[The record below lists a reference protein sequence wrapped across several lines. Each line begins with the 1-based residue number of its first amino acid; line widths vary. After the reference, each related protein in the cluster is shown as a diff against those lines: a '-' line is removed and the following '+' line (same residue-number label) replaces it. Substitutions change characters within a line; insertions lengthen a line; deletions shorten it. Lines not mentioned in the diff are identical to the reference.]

1 MKGRAVKWLG
11 LGSALVLLLALNSGT
26 RVMAQQYF
34 GIIVGNVSDQ
44 SGAAVPDCTVTAT
57 NVNTGLTRTTKTDAA
72 GGYRFESMVPG
83 PYTVKAE
90 KTGFQTSEVAQQE
103 LHVAASLTMDVV
115 LQVGSVT
122 QTVEVQAVAPLL
134 NTTNATVGTTI
145 TNNNVLE
152 MPLNGRAYTDLLE
165 LVPGSVNNGGGIYQ
179 ATGSNYSVSGNRSEQ
194 NDYTLD
200 GVSNN
205 EEFFK
210 AYGIQPAIDS
220 IQEFQVRT
228 NITSAEFG
236 EAAGANV
243 AVATKSGTNQLH
255 GSAYEF
261 VRNDKFD
268 ATEFFDDRA
277 GISKTPLRRNQ
288 YGFTV
293 GGPIYIPKV
302 YNGHDKAFWFFNYEG
317 VKVRQASTQLGTIP
331 TTAQW
336 GDFGSQ
342 PADLRDQPPIYD
354 PTTGSQISCN
364 GVMNEICPDRF
375 DPFNIAY
382 AKLWYPQTS
391 LLAENAPG
399 GYNSVVAQP
408 YSVNQYQLNGR
419 VDYKLKDSMQ
429 LFGRYTD
436 QKQIAISPYALPN
449 NYNTLDNHFQNGMV
463 SLTWLASPT
472 TVVDLK
478 SAVNR
483 TLIFTAD
490 NDRGWASFLAD
501 HPIDGTPIQN
511 SRYPLFPEVYP
522 GGWTS
527 PSQTGNP
534 FLSSIWQE
542 LASVSMIRGKHSMK
556 AGFEFNYMQGWTDG
570 LFTSQFNYSALQTS
584 DPNPADTAA
593 TGSSLASFLLGVPSG
608 GTRNVG
614 ITAAYMR
621 DKTEAL
627 YFQDDIKVTRKLTV
641 NAGLRWEYDKWPTE
655 VHNHLSEFDFA
666 DNKFVWAGPNPLLG
680 VGPNIN
686 DPSLMRPDY
695 RDFAPRLGVAYG
707 LTPKTTLRSG
717 FGMFYGSNYYWEGQ
731 GARGTWPYAIGDTLE
746 GLNAPG
752 SAAIVY
758 TEHMYPT
765 YNSPVPGTPA
775 DAQHTMARD
784 NRTPYSIQWNFGV
797 QRELANNLMV
807 EVEYVGDGGRHM
819 PLFTNENDP
828 APGPGTVG
836 QPGHFRPYQYAD
848 PVMGTYPSSTGF
860 GADSEMDNVAVSAYN
875 SLQVK
880 IEKKFSNG
888 LQFLASYAW
897 GHYIDEGGSGFS
909 QSSAPQ
915 IDNNFK
921 ADRGDGTFDYRHVFT
936 GNWVYDLPAGQ
947 GRRFL
952 NHANPIVTAVLGGW
966 EFTGITHFN
975 TGGPLGFGV
984 NKDIANTGQR
994 SLTERPDL
1002 ISGQPQR
1009 TTPSSGMDQTTG
1021 YANKAAFVEPALYTY
1036 GNLGRNT
1043 ARQLGFENFDLGLY
1057 KNFPIHENKQSIQF
1071 RAEFFN
1077 AFNHVNLGG
1086 IDGTIEDTSFGSIG
1100 GTQNNS
1106 REIQFALKLYF

>member
-1 MKGRAVKWLG
+1 
-11 LGSALVLLLALNSGT
+11 
-26 RVMAQQYF
+26 
-34 GIIVGNVSDQ
+34 
-44 SGAAVPDCTVTAT
+44 
-57 NVNTGLTRTTKTDAA
+57 
-72 GGYRFESMVPG
+72 
-83 PYTVKAE
+83 
-90 KTGFQTSEVAQQE
+90 
-103 LHVAASLTMDVV
+103 
-115 LQVGSVT
+115 
-122 QTVEVQAVAPLL
+122 
-134 NTTNATVGTTI
+134 VGTTI
-145 TNNNVLE
+145 NNSNVLE

-179 ATGSNYSVSGNRSEQ
+179 ATGTNYSVSGNRSEQ

-205 EEFFK
+205 EQFFK

-243 AVATKSGTNQLH
+243 AVATKSGTNQIH

-261 VRNDKFD
+261 VRNDSLD

-277 GISKTPLRRNQ
+277 GIPKTALRRNQ
-288 YGFTV
+288 YGFTL
-293 GGPIYIPKV
+293 GGPVYIPKL
-302 YNGHDKAFWFFNYEG
+302 YNGHDKTFWFFNYEG
-317 VKVRQASTQLGTIP
+317 VKLREASTNLGTIP
-331 TTAQW
+331 TTAQF
-336 GDFGSQ
+336 GGFGSQ
-342 PADLRDQPPIYD
+342 PYADLTDQPPIYD
-354 PTTGSQISCN
+354 PTTGQQITAASCGGGLN
-364 GVMNEICPDRF
+364 QICSNRF

-382 AKLWYPQTS
+382 AAVWYPQTN

-399 GYNSVVAQP
+399 GFNSVVVSP
-408 YSVNQYQLNGR
+408 YSINQYQLNGR
-419 VDYKLKDSMQ
+419 LDHKLKDNLQM
-429 LFGRYTD
+429 FGRYTD
-436 QKQIAISPYALPN
+436 QKQIAISPYAMAN

-490 NDRGWASFLAD
+490 NNRGWASFLAD
-501 HPIDGTPIQN
+501 HPIDGTPVQN
-511 SRYPLFPEVYP
+511 SKYPLFPQLYWS
-522 GGWTS
+522 GWTS

-556 AGFEFNYMQGWTDG
+556 AGFEFNYFQGWTDG
-570 LFTSQFNYSALQTS
+570 LFTSIFGYGSLQTS
-584 DPNPADTAA
+584 DPNPADTAT
-593 TGSSLASFLLGVPSG
+593 TGSSLASFLLGIPYG

-621 DKTEAL
+621 DKTEAM
-627 YFQDDIKVTRKLTV
+627 YFQDDIKLSRKLTV

-666 DNKFVWAGPNPLLG
+666 SDKFVWAGPNPLLG

-695 RDFAPRLGVAYG
+695 RDFAPRLGIAYA

-731 GARGTWPYAIGDTLE
+731 GARGTWPYAIADTLE

-752 SAAIVY
+752 TPASQIVY

-765 YNSPVPGTPA
+765 YDIPVPGTPA
-775 DAQHTMARD
+775 DAQHTMARY
-784 NRTPYSIQWNFGV
+784 NRTPYSVQWNAGV
-797 QRELANNLMV
+797 QRELANNLML
-807 EVEYVGDGGRHM
+807 EVNYVGDGGRHM

-828 APGPGTVG
+828 QPGPGTVG
-836 QPGHFRPYQYAD
+836 APGHFRPYQYAD
-848 PVMGTYPSSTGF
+848 PNFGTYPTSPGF
-860 GADSEMDNVAVSAYN
+860 GADSEMDNVATSAYN
-875 SLQVK
+875 ALQVK
-880 IEKKFSNG
+880 IEKKFSYG
-888 LQFLASYAW
+888 LQFLGSYAW

-915 IDNNFK
+915 IDNNFA
-921 ADRGDGTFDYRHVFT
+921 ADRADGTFDIRHIFT
-936 GNWVYDLPAGQ
+936 ANWVYDLPAGH

-952 NHANPIVTAVLGGW
+952 NNSNPIVNTILGGW
-966 EFTGITHFN
+966 EFSGIVHAN
-975 TGGPLGFGV
+975 TGPPLGLGLSV
-984 NKDIANTGQR
+984 DQANIGQR
-994 SLTERPDL
+994 SLEERPNFL
-1002 ISGQPQR
+1002 PGQPQR
-1009 TTPSSGMDQTTG
+1009 TTPGAGVDQTTG
-1021 YANKAAFVEPALYTY
+1021 YLNPNYAASAALAVPALYTY
-1036 GNLGRNT
+1036 GTLGRNT
-1043 ARQLGFENFDLGLY
+1043 TRNLGMENFDLGLY
-1057 KNFPIHENKQSIQF
+1057 KNFPIHENKQSVQF

-1086 IDGTIEDTSFGSIG
+1086 IDGTIEDTTFGSIG
-1100 GTQNNS
+1100 GTQNDS